1 MTEKRD
7 LKFKVTVTVDTPGG
21 LADGDLRSLKD
32 DVEKRVRGRLYELSS
47 PPGTTVAPH
56 VHVTQDD

>member
-1 MTEKRD
+1 MR
-7 LKFKVTVTVDTPGG
+7 FKVTVTVDTPGG

-47 PPGTTVAPH
+47 PPGMIIDPDVS
-56 VHVTQDD
+56 VTQCD